1 MNKIWLPLFLCCF
14 CINNICAETNIS
26 IGCSKNTPLHCM
38 VGVILENT
46 DIFKQNNV
54 KGKVIYFDSGKEQN
68 EICQKDDVT
77 VTFSCSYQPF
87 LHLQNLPTYKIINS
101 LGSLGK
107 VYMIST
113 KDSMSDVNTVYFRTG
128 ASTPMIIEK
137 MSSIYNINFSPIE
150 LENDLNGIT
159 TFLDWSPW
167 VEAKILSQKY
177 KILFSEQF
185 YSFTI
190 AKIND
195 RATYNKINNIFKQVV
210 QWAKNNKYKTIDMV
224 SKKSNIDKKIV
235 EMVLNDNLNFS
246 GTNID
251 LSITNE
257 PLNELYLSF
266 LFMKNELNGKTLEEF
281 LYK

>member
-1 MNKIWLPLFLCCF
+1 MNKIWLSLFLCCF

-26 IGCSKNTPLHCM
+26 VGCSKNTPLHCM

-54 KGKVIYFDSGKEQN
+54 KGKVIYFNSGKEQN
-68 EICQKDDVT
+68 KICQKDDVT

-87 LHLQNLPTYKIINS
+87 LHLQNLPQYKIINS

-107 VYMIST
+107 VYLIST
-113 KDSMSDVNTVYFRTG
+113 KDSINDVSTVYFRTG

-150 LENDLNGIT
+150 LENDLHGIT

-167 VEAKILSQKY
+167 VEQKILSKKY

-195 RATYNKINNIFKQVV
+195 RDTYIKINNIFKQVV

-246 GTNID
+246 GSNID

-257 PLNELYLSF
+257 SLNELYLSY
-266 LFMKNELNGKTLEEF
+266 LFIRNELNGKTLEEF